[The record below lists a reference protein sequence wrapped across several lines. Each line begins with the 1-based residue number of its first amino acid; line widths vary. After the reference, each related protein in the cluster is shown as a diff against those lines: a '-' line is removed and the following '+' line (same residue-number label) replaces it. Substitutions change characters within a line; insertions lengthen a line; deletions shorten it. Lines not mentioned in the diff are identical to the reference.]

1 MIHRLASLFLEYPD
15 RDTLELRDDIA
26 ELVGGIEGPGA
37 DELHRFV
44 DWWAVQAP
52 AALERAYVET
62 FDFAKSHG
70 PNMTFYTHG
79 DRRQRGIALLMLK
92 RRYAA
97 AGLTLLDGEL
107 PDHLAVMLEFAALAP
122 EEGRAL
128 LSEHRPGLELM
139 CASLE
144 RAESPWAD
152 VLAAV
157 IATLP
162 ALSADDRERTLRLAA
177 EGPPT
182 ETVGLEPF
190 APPEY
195 MPEIPSPVGA
205 SACDQRRIA

>member
-1 MIHRLASLFLEYPD
+1 MIHRLASLLLEYPD
-15 RDTLELRDDIA
+15 RETLGLRDEIA
-26 ELVGGIEGPGA
+26 ASAETIEGPGA
-37 DELHRFV
+37 EELRRFV
-44 DWWAVQAP
+44 AWWGAQSP
-52 AALERAYVET
+52 AGLERAYVET
-62 FDFAKSHG
+62 FDFARSHG
-70 PNMTFYTHG
+70 LHMTFYTHG

-107 PDHLAVMLEFAALAP
+107 PDHLAVMLEFAALAG

-139 CASLE
+139 RASLE

-162 ALSADDRERTLRLAA
+162 ALSAYDRERTLLLAR

-195 MPEIPSPVGA
+195 MPEIPSPAGA
-205 SACDQRRIA
+205 VACDARRIA